1 MQRLQPNF
9 TTDGIRNFMAQQ
21 KQRKQPILIN
31 GKNIFTHCFQSIQR
45 LQSNCK
51 TYAIRNFMHTKHNG
65 DNRKLRIV
73 GRVAWWLATCAR
85 KPKVPGSSLAASYVQ
100 R

>member
-31 GKNIFTHCFQSIQR
+31 GKNFLLTVSNQYNTYNQI
-45 LQSNCK
+45 LQL
-51 TYAIRNFMHTKHNG
+51 M
-65 DNRKLRIV
+65 V
-73 GRVAWWLATCAR
+73 
-85 KPKVPGSSLAASYVQ
+85 
-100 R
+100 